1 MFFSLAFLI
10 PQVNTHRMA
19 IFTFQFSNL
28 RLSEYRRKLAFSLLS
43 DSRFKRSLIFNF
55 QFSIFN
61 SQFSIFIALIIRP
74 HLSPSRLAEKKRSLF
89 RYVQT
94 PAT

>member
-19 IFTFQFSNL
+19 LFTFQFSNL

-43 DSRFKRSLIFNF
+43 DSRFKRSLIFNSH
-55 QFSIFN
+55 FSIFN
-61 SQFSIFIALIIRP
+61 LITLIIRP
-74 HLSPSRLAEKKRSLF
+74 HLVPSRRAEKKRSLF

>member
-19 IFTFQFSNL
+19 LFTFQFSNL

-43 DSRFKRSLIFNF
+43 DSRFKRSLILNF

-61 SQFSIFIALIIRP
+61 LITLIIRP